1 MAASS
6 TTMQMTAIG
15 KINTPY
21 SSLADCPRNIGQTKD
36 ECHIVISDK
45 FLTGLDGLHPGDS
58 IQILYW
64 LDQSNFTDL
73 IQTSRK
79 SGERKGVFALRTPH
93 RPNPIGSAVLKIES
107 VTDTGL
113 TVRGLDCL
121 DGTPLLD
128 IKPAF
133 RG

>member
-15 KINTPY
+15 KISTPY
-21 SSLADCPRNIGQTKD
+21 SSLADCPRNIGQSSDLCT
-36 ECHIVISDK
+36 VFISDNYRV
-45 FLTGLDGLHPGDS
+45 GLDGLHPGDS
-58 IQILYW
+58 IEILYW
-64 LDQSNFTDL
+64 LGPADFTEL
-73 IQTSRK
+73 IQTSRR